1 MRMLYAV
8 CGWLIV
14 ALGLVHMATA
24 TRIYHSLTP
33 AAVWFFSGGITLTLT
48 GALNLLNRAYGPQ
61 ASGLRWTCFAADVV
75 VLAFAIVGGI
85 VTRGSLASL
94 VIVLG
99 MIGGATALSLSPR
112 AHA

>member
-8 CGWLIV
+8 CSWLIV

-33 AAVWFFSGGITLTLT
+33 AAVWFFS
-48 GALNLLNRAYGPQ
+48 
-61 ASGLRWTCFAADVV
+61 
-75 VLAFAIVGGI
+75 
-85 VTRGSLASL
+85 
-94 VIVLG
+94 
-99 MIGGATALSLSPR
+99 TALSLSPG